1 MRITALQLQN
11 IGVFKNQEIH
21 FPDESGSSKAEIH
34 IFTGINGSGKS
45 TLLKALMCGFDYS
58 PEFNQSEC
66 SGTTNSFTKYL
77 KFVNDE
83 NKIEDCSGGVLL
95 DNNEII
101 EFWGCLRGNRDVHL
115 HIPTES
121 KRINDYRVFLNPERE
136 IFPNKKFDFALFA
149 YSGYRFLDYSSRTN
163 PSVFTKKDQNPLFQ
177 SLELNKKPN
186 PDYSFDSWIMTSLL
200 KRGYAKENN
209 IESKIE
215 EYDDTIKSLEDAIGE
230 IIGFEIRF
238 VLDNSLRHVKI
249 QYRDQQ
255 LDLEAIPDG
264 MKSIISW
271 LADLCS
277 RLERLDWIDDTPV
290 FKRNIILFLDEIEN
304 HLHIKWQRKVLG
316 VVQKLLPN
324 AQIFVSTH
332 SPFVVNSVDGAW
344 LHRLDYDEK
353 TNLTTVSKP
362 TSTKTGNSYI
372 FELLRTFGIDEEFGE
387 ATQKKLERFHIDL
400 KNAKQGKP
408 INKESFLALAKELSE
423 KSTSLN
429 NEIQIELAKLN
440 KQTQNEF
447 SIW

>member
-1 MRITALQLQN
+1 MRIKSLRLQN
-11 IGVFKNQEIH
+11 IGVFKDEKIH

-45 TLLKALMCGFDYS
+45 TLLKALICGFDYTD
-58 PEFNQSEC
+58 NNLGEC
-66 SGTTNSFTKYL
+66 SGTTNKFIKYL
-77 KFVNDE
+77 RFLNDE
-83 NKIEDCSGGVLL
+83 EKILKCSGEVIL
-95 DNNEII
+95 DNNKMV
-101 EFWGCLRGNRDVHL
+101 EFWGCSNRNAHL
-115 HIPTES
+115 HIRS
-121 KRINDYRVFLNPERE
+121 KSSKKINDYRIHLNPENE
-136 IFPNKKFDFALFA
+136 SFPDKIFEFALFA
-149 YSGYRFLDYSSRTN
+149 YSGYRYLDYSNQSTT
-163 PSVFTKKDQNPLFQ
+163 SIITKNQNPLFQ
-177 SLELNKKPN
+177 SLEFNKNPN

-200 KRGYAKENN
+200 KRGYAKDNK
-209 IESKIE
+209 IKSKIE
-215 EYDDTIKSLEDAIGE
+215 EYDDTISSLENAIGE
-230 IIGFEIRF
+230 IIGFKIKF
-238 VLDNSLRHVKI
+238 VLDDSLRHVKI
-249 QYRDQQ
+249 QFRDQQ
-255 LDLEAIPDG
+255 LDLEVIPDG

-277 RLERLDWIDDTPV
+277 RLERLDWIDNTPV

-344 LHRLDYDEK
+344 LHRLDYNEK

-372 FELLRTFGIDEEFGE
+372 FELLRTFGVDEEFGE

-423 KSTSLN
+423 ESTSLN